1 MAYRND
7 FYTPRNIIGY
17 TGDLLYYPT
26 VYFRRGA
33 ADGAAGQGCEYGH
46 ITQYH
51 KLGHNVGREAVCWSK
66 SYTIQNYLHKG
77 KVVNHEWADAQRFH
91 VSRTPLITSDRFR
104 PGDLSILREAITRFP
119 DLKLMYSATRQV
131 VLKSW
136 LNEELLWQFHR
147 VKNDRLALFGR
158 TALGNLR
165 DVNPGATRVIDRQIL
180 LGGGRVPLLTRN
192 R

>member
-7 FYTPRNIIGY
+7 FYNPGNIIGY

-26 VYFRRGA
+26 VYFGRGA
-33 ADGAAGQGCEYGH
+33 ADGARGQGYEYGH

-51 KLGHNVGREAVCWSK
+51 KLGQNVGREAVRWSK

-77 KVVNHEWADAQRFH
+77 KVVNHEWADAERFH

-104 PGDLSILREAITRFP
+104 PGDLSILREAITLFP
-119 DLKLMYSATRQV
+119 DLKLMYSARLQV
-131 VLKSW
+131 RRKKW
-136 LNEELLWQFHR
+136 LNEELLEQFNL
-147 VKNDRLALFGR
+147 VKHDRLALFGK

-165 DVNPGATRVIDRQIL
+165 DANPGATHVIDRQIL
-180 LGGGRVPLLTRN
+180 LGGGRVGLLTRK